1 MSVPASP
8 SSEVARL
15 ASRKG
20 FGRLEHTFLPRKE
33 LNVQEK
39 YRGLFIAASVTGIAC
54 LATGG
59 VLLWV
64 FVTWALGTYPLL
76 FSALAIG
83 ALLNSPNFR
92 KRLGDRRLHLFE
104 EGLLVERGGGRLFA
118 VRWVQAIHY
127 QVNRAGS
134 DQLQRDEDP
143 FQHRAQLHPGGARRH
158 QGGDHELVRR
168 LRDLAAPDLRG
179 LSPAPKPRR
188 RGTRFGRGRVD
199 YGPFGLGATGI
210 STERQGTLPWSAVES
225 IDVREGFVVVRR
237 HGQPKAWGGCRGQE
251 GAESPPPLP
260 DHRLEPLRV
269 TRVHVA
275 AGACTAACAPHAAGT
290 ACGAPGQLNGSS
302 VM

>member
-20 FGRLEHTFLPRKE
+20 FGRLEHTFTPRRE
-33 LNVQEK
+33 VNVQEK

-118 VRWVQAIHY
+118 VRWDQAIHY
-127 QVNRAGS
+127 QVTVQEVINYKGTKTPFNTVHNSTLVAPDGTKVEITSSFAGFGTWLPLIS
-134 DQLQRDEDP
+134 EAIA
-143 FQHRAQLHPGGARRH
+143 RAQA
-158 QGGDHELVRR
+158 QKVWDAVRE
-168 LRDLAAPDLRG
+168 
-179 LSPAPKPRR
+179 
-188 RGTRFGRGRVD
+188 GRRVD

-237 HGQPKAWGGCRGQE
+237 HGQPKAWAVVEVKKVPNLLLFLTIASNLYG
-251 GAESPPPLP
+251 
-260 DHRLEPLRV
+260 
-269 TRVHVA
+269 
-275 AGACTAACAPHAAGT
+275 
-290 ACGAPGQLNGSS
+290 
-302 VM
+302 